1 MAGGKRGSQQQ
12 TPPAERNCSR
22 IHGYQSHL
30 GDVVLTEDEDG
41 SLWHAEIPFVDED
54 EGSSGY
60 YLLTFTK
67 QNNKWKIS
75 QGLLSR

>member
-1 MAGGKRGSQQQ
+1 M
-12 TPPAERNCSR
+12 
-22 IHGYQSHL
+22 
-30 GDVVLTEDEDG
+30 TEDEDG